1 MGTMVYV
8 AIEVNKIYDG
18 RGIEDSE
25 RKESG
30 SRIFKLLLQVKETAS
45 IVRCASKLVCC
56 LVFKEERGKIVR
68 KWR

>member
-18 RGIEDSE
+18 RGIEDRD

-30 SRIFKLLLQVKETAS
+30 SRIFKLVLQVREAAS

-56 LVFKEERGKIVR
+56 FGF
-68 KWR
+68 